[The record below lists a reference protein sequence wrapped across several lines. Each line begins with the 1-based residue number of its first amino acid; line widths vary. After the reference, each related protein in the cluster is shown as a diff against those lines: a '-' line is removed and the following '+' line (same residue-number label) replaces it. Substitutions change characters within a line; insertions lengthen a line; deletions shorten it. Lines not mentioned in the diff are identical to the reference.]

1 MKSHLLVVLVA
12 LMLLSCHKSSSPV
25 PNPADAIV
33 GTYVGYYHYNY
44 SFDSFTFDTSY
55 IANAYITAVD
65 TDSVHIICS
74 ALGLN
79 YTSYFYRSSPRSNTY
94 YLGPWNE
101 TIVND
106 TLSAFFYTIFHD
118 TGNFANTSWSYRAV
132 KQR

>member
-1 MKSHLLVVLVA
+1 MKKYLLFIPASLI
-12 LMLLSCHKSSSPV
+12 LFSCHKISSPV

-33 GTYVGYYHYNY
+33 GTYVGYYHYSY

-94 YLGPWNE
+94 YIGPYNE

-106 TLSAFFYTIFHD
+106 TLSAFFYTTNHG
-118 TGNFANTSWSYRAV
+118 TGNFANTSWSYNAD